1 MPKTIPDR
9 WLDYKPIGKQIKG
22 TRFIAFKVPLKP
34 GVNEKIENVE
44 SRLQISQLLEQV
56 PNLGLVID
64 LTFTTKY
71 YNPTNFI
78 SEGVK
83 HIKLM
88 IPGHMVPEKRYVQ
101 QFANYVDEFLNNT
114 ENDGKLIGVH
124 CTHGLNRTGYLIC
137 HYMISVLK
145 IHPETAIEDF
155 EEARGHKIERDNYRS
170 SLISLNRGNQSAVNE
185 GDGMDH
191 YHGSYEPNRRYNG
204 QFGRSSNRYGEG
216 NQNNEHSRPISWR
229 KPAPSSGNS
238 TQSWRPHGSQRIAYN
253 SEVPDYSAA
262 PDRQFFNI
270 NSNEPS
276 WMGSAVSHHVPGEA
290 SATSA
295 YSRRGGRSH
304 NNRNSRTF
312 HNSRQRGGN
321 RNFHNNSYGAEG
333 PQDGNPSRLDLLPS
347 NDFSSN
353 YSVMGQLYNEDN
365 PSNRYCW
372 RRPQ

>member
-1 MPKTIPDR
+1 MHMLREIKIPV
-9 WLDYKPIGKQIKG
+9 
-22 TRFIAFKVPLKP
+22 AC
-34 GVNEKIENVE
+34 
-44 SRLQISQLLEQV
+44 
-56 PNLGLVID
+56 
-64 LTFTTKY
+64 LTFKW
-71 YNPTNFI
+71 NSRWRNGRCI
-78 SEGVK
+78 A
-83 HIKLM
+83 L
-88 IPGHMVPEKRYVQ
+88 
-101 QFANYVDEFLNNT
+101 DEFATTRIESCHSIEISFIFYLQFFFFS
-114 ENDGKLIGVH
+114 GKLIGVH
-124 CTHGLNRTGYLIC
+124 CTHGLNRSGYLIC

-145 IHPETAIEDF
+145 IHPETAIEGKLKSKSKIHPMKLTSFFSLLLDF

-347 NDFSSN
+347 NDFSSS